1 MAQKK
6 EQRERIALGVLVVV
20 AAVVWYFYFGH
31 SRVSGGGPSGIAGAY
46 TPIDAQDYS
55 VIFKDM
61 AASASTVYKPSGRNI
76 FVAGPV
82 PAAATAAAVSDKAA
96 AKPAH
101 QWAVV
106 YPPPPPPPP
115 VLSMKFFGY
124 GSVPISGPRRAFL
137 LDGEDIRIVQEGD
150 TVQNHIRIT
159 HIGNDRIEYEDTVT
173 GQKNSTT
180 LEMPPQ
186 A

>member
-1 MAQKK
+1 MAQTKQQK
-6 EQRERIALGVLVVV
+6 ERIALVVLLVV
-20 AAVVWYFYFGH
+20 AGLIWWYFTKPVKP
-31 SRVSGGGPSGIAGAY
+31 SSSVSATGTY
-46 TPIDAQDYS
+46 TPINAQDYS
-55 VIFKDM
+55 LMFKQM
-61 AASASTVYKPSGRNI
+61 GEAQTTVYKPSGRNI

-82 PAAATAAAVSDKAA
+82 AVASAAPVKTE
-96 AKPAH
+96 AKPTR
-101 QWAVV
+101 Q
-106 YPPPPPPPP
+106 YPTVNAPPEPPPP

-124 GSVPISGPRRAFL
+124 GSLPTNGPRRAFL
-137 LDGEDIRIVQEGD
+137 LDGEEIHIVQEGD

-173 GQKNSTT
+173 GKKNSST